1 MERKMKSMDGNNAAA
16 HVSYAFSEVAAIYPI
31 TPSSPMADFVDQ
43 WSANGL
49 KNIFG
54 TKVKVVEMQSEAGA
68 AGAVHGSLGAGALTT
83 TYTASQGLLL
93 MIPNMYKIAA
103 EQLPAVFHVSAR
115 TVSTQ
120 ALNIFGDHS
129 DVMACRQTGF
139 AMLCEGNVQE
149 VMDLSPVAHLAALE
163 GKVPFINFFDGFRTS
178 HEIQKIAV
186 WDYEDL
192 KDMCDMDAVKEFR
205 AHALNPEHPHMRG
218 SHENGDIF
226 FQHREACNKY
236 YAALP
241 AVVEKY
247 MDKINAKLG
256 TDYQL
261 FNYYGA
267 PDADRVIVAM
277 GSICDVAEEVIDYLN
292 AHGEK
297 VGLVKVRLFRPF
309 APEKLVAAIPA
320 TAKRVAVLDRTKE
333 PGAMGE
339 PLYQDV
345 VTALANAGKNDVQ
358 VIGGRY
364 GLGSKDTPPASVFAV
379 YEELKRDEMKRQ
391 FTIGIVDDVTN
402 LSLPEDK
409 NCPNTAAPGTIE
421 CKFWGLGGDG
431 TVGANKNSIK
441 IIGDHTDKY
450 VQAYFQYDSKKTGGV
465 TISHLRFGDHPIRS
479 PYYINKAD
487 FVACHNPSYI
497 TKGYKMV
504 NDVKPGGVFMIN
516 CQWDFEE
523 LNHHLKADAKRYIAR
538 NNIQLYTIN
547 AIDLAIEIGMGKR
560 NNTILQSA
568 FFSLAK
574 VLPEEDAIR
583 FMKEKAKASYLK
595 KGQDVVDM
603 NYKAIDLGA
612 TAYKKIDV
620 PAEWADAVDEPDTR
634 ELKGKPELVKM
645 VKEILE
651 PVGKMDGDSLPVSA
665 FTEHVDGQFELGA
678 SAYEK
683 RGVAVSVPTWDA
695 NKCIQCNQCAY
706 VCPHATIRP
715 FALTAEEAKNAPEAA
730 KIVDVKAGKG
740 KGTYQFTM
748 AISPLDCMGCGVCIG
763 VCPVNALSMVPQE
776 GELAQQDVFN
786 YCVAEVAEKKDM
798 QDNTVKGSQFKQPML
813 EFSGSCAGC
822 AETSYARLVT
832 QLFGDHMYISNAT
845 GCSSI
850 WGGPAATS
858 PYCANKEGHGPA
870 WCNSLFED
878 NAEHGLGMY
887 IGQNKIRQ
895 DLAEETR
902 QLIAVEWAR
911 PELKAAAQA
920 WLDTMEDGEAN
931 AEAARAYVKALEDS
945 ICTVDELAA
954 VPQFAEHAAELKAKG
969 ALFCDCEACTIAADL
984 LSKKEYL
991 AKKSMWIFGGDGWAY
1006 DIGYGG
1012 LDHVIAS
1019 KQDVNIFVFD
1029 TEVYSNT
1036 GGQASKASNIGQV
1049 AQFAAAGK
1057 EVKKKSLAEIAMQ
1070 YGYVYVAQVAM
1081 GANPAQTIKA
1091 ITEAEAYH
1099 GPSLIIGYSP
1109 CEMHSIKGGMMNCQ
1123 KEMKRAVDC
1132 GYWNLFRFNP
1142 AAPAGQRFSMDSK
1155 APAGGYQ
1162 EFLMNEARYSRLT
1175 REFPERAD
1183 TLFARNEEAAK
1194 ERYEHLVKLIDMY
1207 DKK

>member
-218 SHENGDIF
+218 SHENGDIY

-241 AVVEKY
+241 TVVEKY

-256 TDYQL
+256 TNYQL

-665 FTEHVDGQFELGA
+665 FSEHVDGQFELGA

-776 GELAQQDVFN
+776 GELKQQDVFN
-786 YCVAEVAEKKDM
+786 YCVAEVSEKKDM
-798 QDNTVKGSQFKQPML
+798 QDNTVKGSQFKQPLL

-902 QLIAVEWAR
+902 RLVNIEWAR

-931 AEAARAYVKALEDS
+931 AEAAKAFVKALEDS

-1142 AAPAGQRFSMDSK
+1142 AAPVGQRFSMDSK

-1175 REFPERAD
+1175 REFPDRAGV
-1183 TLFARNEEAAK
+1183 LFQRNEDEAK
-1194 ERYEHLVKLIDMY
+1194 NRYEHLLKLIEMY
-1207 DKK
+1207 DK

>member
-1 MERKMKSMDGNNAAA
+1 MVRKMKSMDGNNAAA

-54 TKVKVVEMQSEAGA
+54 TQVKVVEMQSEAGA

-205 AHALNPEHPHMRG
+205 QHALNPEHPHMRG

-256 TDYQL
+256 TNYGL

-267 PDADRVIVAM
+267 EDADRVIVAM

-309 APEKLVAAIPA
+309 APEKLIQAIPA
-320 TAKRVAVLDRTKE
+320 SVKKIAVLDRTKE
-333 PGAMGE
+333 PGALGE

-345 VTALANAGKNDVQ
+345 VTSLANAGRSDIQ

-379 YEELKRDEMKRQ
+379 YDELKRDEMKRQ

-497 TKGYKMV
+497 TKGFKMV

-516 CQWDFEE
+516 CQWDFDE

-538 NNIQLYTIN
+538 NNIQLYTID

-574 VLPEEDAIR
+574 VMPEEDAIR

-620 PAEWADAVDEPDTR
+620 PADWANAVDTKEPKQ
-634 ELKGKPELVKM
+634 LKGKPELVKM
-645 VKEILE
+645 VKDILN

-665 FTEHVDGQFELGA
+665 FVDHVDGQFELGA
-678 SAYEK
+678 AAYEK
-683 RGVAVSVPTWDA
+683 RGVAVSVPAWDST
-695 NKCIQCNQCAY
+695 KCIQCNQCAY

-715 FALTAEEAKNAPEAA
+715 FALTADEAAKAPEAA

-748 AISPLDCMGCGVCIG
+748 AISPLDCMGCGVCVG
-763 VCPVNALSMVPQE
+763 ACPVNALTMVAQE
-776 GELAQQDVFN
+776 GELAQQDVFD
-786 YCVAEVAEKKDM
+786 YCVAEVSEKKDM

-858 PYCANKEGHGPA
+858 PYCTNKEGHGPA

-878 NAEHGLGMY
+878 NAEHGLGMF
-887 IGQNKIRQ
+887 IGQDKIRQ
-895 DLAEETR
+895 DLADETR

-920 WLDTMEDGEAN
+920 WLDTMDDGSAN
-931 AEAARAYVKALEDS
+931 AEPARAYVKALEES
-945 ICTVDELAA
+945 IATVEELAA
-954 VPQFAEHAAELKAKG
+954 VPQFAEHAAQLKAQGK
-969 ALFCDCEACTIAADL
+969 LLCDCAACTLAADI

-1019 KQDVNIFVFD
+1019 KKDVNIFVFD

-1123 KEMKRAVDC
+1123 KEMKKAVGC

-1142 AAPAGQRFSMDSK
+1142 AAEKKFTLDSK
-1155 APAGGYQ
+1155 APAGGYHD
-1162 EFLMNEARYSRLT
+1162 FLMNEARYSRLT
-1175 REFPERAD
+1175 REFPDRAEN
-1183 TLFARNEEAAK
+1183 LFARNEAEAKA
-1194 ERYEHLVKLIDMY
+1194 RYDHLLKLIEMY
-1207 DKK
+1207 DD

>member
-218 SHENGDIF
+218 SHENGDIY

-241 AVVEKY
+241 TVVEKY

-409 NCPNTAAPGTIE
+409 NCPNTAAPAPSSASSGV
-421 CKFWGLGGDG
+421 WAA
-431 TVGANKNSIK
+431 TVPWAPTRTPS
-441 IIGDHTDKY
+441 
-450 VQAYFQYDSKKTGGV
+450 
-465 TISHLRFGDHPIRS
+465 RS
-479 PYYINKAD
+479 SATTPTSTYR
-487 FVACHNPSYI
+487 PTSSM
-497 TKGYKMV
+497 T
-504 NDVKPGGVFMIN
+504 P
-516 CQWDFEE
+516 
-523 LNHHLKADAKRYIAR
+523 KR
-538 NNIQLYTIN
+538 
-547 AIDLAIEIGMGKR
+547 
-560 NNTILQSA
+560 
-568 FFSLAK
+568 
-574 VLPEEDAIR
+574 
-583 FMKEKAKASYLK
+583 
-595 KGQDVVDM
+595 
-603 NYKAIDLGA
+603 
-612 TAYKKIDV
+612 
-620 PAEWADAVDEPDTR
+620 
-634 ELKGKPELVKM
+634 
-645 VKEILE
+645 
-651 PVGKMDGDSLPVSA
+651 
-665 FTEHVDGQFELGA
+665 
-678 SAYEK
+678 
-683 RGVAVSVPTWDA
+683 
-695 NKCIQCNQCAY
+695 
-706 VCPHATIRP
+706 
-715 FALTAEEAKNAPEAA
+715 
-730 KIVDVKAGKG
+730 
-740 KGTYQFTM
+740 
-748 AISPLDCMGCGVCIG
+748 
-763 VCPVNALSMVPQE
+763 
-776 GELAQQDVFN
+776 
-786 YCVAEVAEKKDM
+786 
-798 QDNTVKGSQFKQPML
+798 
-813 EFSGSCAGC
+813 
-822 AETSYARLVT
+822 
-832 QLFGDHMYISNAT
+832 
-845 GCSSI
+845 
-850 WGGPAATS
+850 PAA
-858 PYCANKEGHGPA
+858 
-870 WCNSLFED
+870 
-878 NAEHGLGMY
+878 
-887 IGQNKIRQ
+887 
-895 DLAEETR
+895 
-902 QLIAVEWAR
+902 
-911 PELKAAAQA
+911 
-920 WLDTMEDGEAN
+920 
-931 AEAARAYVKALEDS
+931 
-945 ICTVDELAA
+945 
-954 VPQFAEHAAELKAKG
+954 
-969 ALFCDCEACTIAADL
+969 
-984 LSKKEYL
+984 
-991 AKKSMWIFGGDGWAY
+991 
-1006 DIGYGG
+1006 
-1012 LDHVIAS
+1012 
-1019 KQDVNIFVFD
+1019 
-1029 TEVYSNT
+1029 
-1036 GGQASKASNIGQV
+1036 
-1049 AQFAAAGK
+1049 
-1057 EVKKKSLAEIAMQ
+1057 
-1070 YGYVYVAQVAM
+1070 
-1081 GANPAQTIKA
+1081 
-1091 ITEAEAYH
+1091 
-1099 GPSLIIGYSP
+1099 
-1109 CEMHSIKGGMMNCQ
+1109 
-1123 KEMKRAVDC
+1123 
-1132 GYWNLFRFNP
+1132 
-1142 AAPAGQRFSMDSK
+1142 
-1155 APAGGYQ
+1155 
-1162 EFLMNEARYSRLT
+1162 
-1175 REFPERAD
+1175 
-1183 TLFARNEEAAK
+1183 
-1194 ERYEHLVKLIDMY
+1194 
-1207 DKK
+1207 